1 MDPVGR
7 IGNEGGPGF
16 DRRGKYWTKL
26 GSVAALAL
34 AFASP
39 SGGQADQE
47 PEADAVVRLFEV
59 LDVVGL
65 EERAATGRFSGSVVP
80 LFDVAAGAVSV
91 HITAV
96 KRRTA
101 ADRALGATGAT
112 RTCRYTNA
120 QAAQSLEPALLN
132 VADCDDATLDE
143 PPIGRI
149 THVTVTVREDGDDW
163 KLACRRSPEEES
175 AVRQGLQ
182 QDLNAYVRSQGVS
195 GDANLIG
202 EVRLYHCYFE
212 RERLSSRGPGIRGGG
227 ESRLTDHN

>member
-1 MDPVGR
+1 MDPAAPIDHEV
-7 IGNEGGPGF
+7 GPGL
-16 DRRGKYWTKL
+16 DRRGKGWVQI
-26 GSVAALAL
+26 GSVAVIALAL
-34 AFASP
+34 ALP
-39 SGGQADQE
+39 LGGHAVQE
-47 PEADAVVRLFEV
+47 PEPDAVVRLFEV
-59 LDVVGL
+59 LDVVSV
-65 EERAATGRFSGSVVP
+65 EERRATGRFSGSVVP

-101 ADRALGATGAT
+101 ADRALGATGTT

-120 QAAQSLEPALLN
+120 EAAQSLEHALLN
-132 VADCDDATLDE
+132 VADCDDATLDD
-143 PPIGRI
+143 PPIDRI
-149 THVTVTVREDGDDW
+149 THVTVTVREDGEDW

-202 EVRLYHCYFE
+202 DVRLYHCYFE
-212 RERLSSRGPGIRGGG
+212 REHSSSGGLDSEAAVSRG
-227 ESRLTDHN
+227 

>member
-1 MDPVGR
+1 MVG
-7 IGNEGGPGF
+7 
-16 DRRGKYWTKL
+16 
-26 GSVAALAL
+26 V
-34 AFASP
+34 
-39 SGGQADQE
+39 
-47 PEADAVVRLFEV
+47 
-59 LDVVGL
+59 
-65 EERAATGRFSGSVVP
+65 EERRATGRFSGSFVP

-120 QAAQSLEPALLN
+120 EAAQSLEHALLN

-149 THVTVTVREDGDDW
+149 THVTVTVREDGGDW
-163 KLACRRSPEEES
+163 KLACSRSPEEES

-202 EVRLYHCYFE
+202 EVRLYQCYFE
-212 RERLSSRGPGIRGGG
+212 REHSSSKRQGSERW
-227 ESRLTDHN
+227 